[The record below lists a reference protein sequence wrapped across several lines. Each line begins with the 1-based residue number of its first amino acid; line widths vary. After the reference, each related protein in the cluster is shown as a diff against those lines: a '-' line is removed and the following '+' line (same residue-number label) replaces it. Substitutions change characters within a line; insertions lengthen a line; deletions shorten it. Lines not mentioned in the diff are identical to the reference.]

1 MPKKILTAFI
11 VSVLLGLPAAAATV
25 KIKQDRTPL
34 RAAPASASATLA
46 TYQKGDVLELVDVV
60 SGWYKVRDPKTA
72 KEGFI
77 PITLAELLP
86 GSPSPTEAKGQA
98 RPAGDSA
105 TTQRE
110 APPATGKPTAAP
122 ASAAK
127 PKAASAGRWTDIGY
141 ITVSGGYQA
150 GSSGFS
156 ETFGFQQYLEQASV
170 TTQYPKKDGPTFD
183 VGGGFRVWRNLAAA
197 VAVSSVSRSTD
208 GAVTGSIPHPFH
220 FSTGRAIE
228 GTAGLT
234 RTETAVHVQAAY
246 VVPAGRRMLVTV
258 SGGPSFFSVKQ
269 SLVQSVQYSES
280 YPFDT
285 ATLASA
291 PTTSA
296 STSVTGFN
304 AGLDVGYYF
313 TRSVGV
319 GMMVRYAGATLAL
332 PSHDAT
338 ISTKVGG
345 VLAGGGL
352 RLRIPKPA
360 PKKTPP
366 KPPAP
371 TPVKK

>member
-34 RAAPASASATLA
+34 RAEPASASATLA

-86 GSPSPTEAKGQA
+86 GSPSP
-98 RPAGDSA
+98 
-105 TTQRE
+105 
-110 APPATGKPTAAP
+110 ATGKPTAAP

-127 PKAASAGRWTDIGY
+127 PKAASARRWTDIGY

-197 VAVSSVSRSTD
+197 VAVSGVSRSTD

-296 STSVTGFN
+296 SKSVTGFN

-345 VLAGGGL
+345 FLAGGGL